1 LRDTAPLGHSPG
13 GRSVCGGPG
22 GSHTAPPHSL
32 RYFCTAMTDPGT
44 GLPWFVY
51 VGYVDGEI
59 FVHYDST
66 ARRFVPRKEWMAANM
81 DQQYWDGQTEI
92 GQSDEQINRV
102 DLNILQERFN
112 QSGGSHTV
120 QRKIGCDILEDG
132 TTRGYHQVAYD
143 GRDFIA
149 FDKDKKTFTAAVPE
163 AVLTKRKWEAD
174 PTYVDQR
181 KHYLEETCVQWLRR
195 HMEHG
200 KAELERREPPEVRVW
215 GKKADGIL
223 TLSCR
228 AHGFYPRP
236 IDVSWMKDGVAQN
249 QDTQS
254 GGIAPNSDGT
264 YHTLVTI
271 DARPEDW
278 DKYQCRVEHASLQ
291 QPGFYSWEPSQPNLV
306 PIVVGVIV
314 AIVAIAIVGGVGF
327 IIYRSHAG
335 KSRGV
340 QEDSGA
346 VGGIRDPLGSPQPGC
361 DVKLC

>member
-1 LRDTAPLGHSPG
+1 MGSWGILGWGLLLLRG
-13 GRSVCGGPG
+13 VCGAAGE
-22 GSHTAPPHSL
+22 PHSL
-32 RYFCTAMTDPGT
+32 RYFHTAMTDPGS
-44 GLPWFVY
+44 GMPWFVD

-59 FVHYDST
+59 FVHYNST
-66 ARRFVPRKEWMAANM
+66 ARKVVPRTEWMKAPGAV
-81 DQQYWDGQTEI
+81 DPEYWERSTRI
-92 GQSDEQINRV
+92 AQSNERV
-102 DLNILQERFN
+102 YRVSLGTLQERFN
-112 QSGGSHTV
+112 HSGGSHTV

-149 FDKDKKTFTAAVPE
+149 FDKDTKTFTATVPE
-163 AVLTKRKWEAD
+163 AVLTKRRWEDDGSVAE
-174 PTYVDQR
+174 R
-181 KHYLEETCVQWLRR
+181 FKHYLEETCVEWLRTY
-195 HMEHG
+195 MERG

-335 KSRGV
+335 KKGKGYNIAPAQDGGSNS
-340 QEDSGA
+340 SGT
-346 VGGIRDPLGSPQPGC
+346 GSDRP
-361 DVKLC
+361 VI